1 MPIVKI
7 SCFDIW
13 SEKDRHDIS
22 QIIHESLL
30 ESFKIPQSD
39 FNHRFEIFNENMWQ
53 IPESKTVKY
62 ILIEMTIFP
71 GRSKE
76 AKARLYKSIL
86 EKLLVKGINVNDC
99 TIILYEPPLENW
111 GLNGLRG
118 DQEDIG
124 FNVNI

>member
-1 MPIVKI
+1 MKI
-7 SCFDIW
+7 SCFDVW
-13 SEKDRHDIS
+13 SENDRHDIS

-30 ESFKIPQSD
+30 ESFNIPQSD
-39 FNHRFEIFNENMWQ
+39 FNHRFEIFSEHMWQ
-53 IPESKTVKY
+53 IPESKTEKF

-76 AKARLYKSIL
+76 AKARLYKSIT
-86 EKLLVKGINVNDC
+86 EKLLVKGISVKDC

-118 DQEDIG
+118 NQEVIG